1 MSKFDVV
8 DGTRPSI
15 SPAPNSADTTDVLS
29 AFLAPCRLRCS
40 ATRLWRFT
48 ESWGVE
54 LSRIGPGFL
63 VVLEGTGL
71 IRAPGATGDLALRQ
85 RDFILLTREGAVV
98 LRDQSGSHVVVVDD
112 PPTTADSHSFEARH
126 VGGGG
131 PATHILYG
139 ALTSDDDYTR
149 QALRLLPPF
158 LMVRGDGNAAP
169 RLKPLTG
176 LLLTEVEEHGPGA
189 GLLVDHLIH
198 ALLVVALRE
207 SPPNLPDSAGL
218 VKALSVPGLGVAL
231 AAMHTRPGRE
241 WSVSE
246 LAELAGLSRSKFSV
260 RFVETLG
267 CPPFDYLRDVRMR
280 LACQLLQTSDHGI
293 KEISA
298 RVGYGTEASF
308 SRAFSNWCGTAP
320 GTYRRQKRAGSTA
333 ETIGSDG
340 RKHANLTEK

>member
-1 MSKFDVV
+1 VSNLDVV
-8 DGTRPSI
+8 DGMRPSI
-15 SPAPNSADTTDVLS
+15 FPAPNSADTTDVLS

-40 ATRLWRFT
+40 ATRSWRFT
-48 ESWGVE
+48 VPWGVE
-54 LSRIGPGFL
+54 LSRVGPGFL
-63 VVLEGTGL
+63 VVLDGSGL
-71 IRAPGATGDLALRQ
+71 IRAPGAAGDLSLREH
-85 RDFILLTREGAVV
+85 DIVILTQESTVV
-98 LRDQSGSHVVVVDD
+98 LRDQSGSRVVGLDD
-112 PPTTADSHSFEARH
+112 PLATAGFHSLEPRLI
-126 VGGGG
+126 GGGG

-149 QALRLLPPF
+149 QALRLLPHF
-158 LMVRGDGNAAP
+158 LLVRGDGRAAS
-169 RLKPLTG
+169 RLNPLTG
-176 LLLTEVEEHGPGA
+176 LLLTELQEHGPGA

-280 LACQLLQTSDHGI
+280 LACQLLQSSDHGI

-320 GTYRRQKRAGSTA
+320 GTYRRKKRAGSTA
-333 ETIGSDG
+333 E
-340 RKHANLTEK
+340 AAAE